1 MPSRDMLPFIQCH
14 HTRGRALC
22 GGFINPS
29 FSTSVCA
36 AAPIVI
42 EASAVSMMFLFQFIV
57 VMLLFVLVFRL
68 ITLSCVGGVAA
79 LVVMT
84 IAHVVMTF
92 ALVEMT
98 IALVEMTF
106 ALVVMTIALL
116 EIAVAPVE
124 IVVAPAALALYLYK
138 VMVTGPKSPAG
149 ISMFLVFLLQ
159 GYEVH
164 V

>member
-1 MPSRDMLPFIQCH
+1 
-14 HTRGRALC
+14 
-22 GGFINPS
+22 
-29 FSTSVCA
+29 
-36 AAPIVI
+36 
-42 EASAVSMMFLFQFIV
+42 
-57 VMLLFVLVFRL
+57 MLLFVLFFRL

-79 LVVMT
+79 
-84 IAHVVMTF
+84 HVEMTF

-98 IALVEMTF
+98 IALVEMTS
-106 ALVVMTIALL
+106 ALL
-116 EIAVAPVE
+116 EITIAPVE

>member
-1 MPSRDMLPFIQCH
+1 
-14 HTRGRALC
+14 
-22 GGFINPS
+22 
-29 FSTSVCA
+29 
-36 AAPIVI
+36 
-42 EASAVSMMFLFQFIV
+42 
-57 VMLLFVLVFRL
+57 MLLFVLVFRL
-68 ITLSCVGGVAA
+68 ITLSCVGGISA

-84 IAHVVMTF
+84 FALVEMTVALVEMTF

-98 IALVEMTF
+98 IALVEPVV
-106 ALVVMTIALL
+106 ALV
-116 EIAVAPVE
+116 EIVVAPVE
-124 IVVAPAALALYLYK
+124 IVVAPVALALYLYK

>member
-1 MPSRDMLPFIQCH
+1 
-14 HTRGRALC
+14 
-22 GGFINPS
+22 
-29 FSTSVCA
+29 
-36 AAPIVI
+36 
-42 EASAVSMMFLFQFIV
+42 
-57 VMLLFVLVFRL
+57 MLLFVLVFRL

-79 LVVMT
+79 LV
-84 IAHVVMTF
+84 
-92 ALVEMT
+92 
-98 IALVEMTF
+98 EMTF
-106 ALVVMTIALL
+106 ALVVMTSALV
-116 EIAVAPVE
+116 EMTIAPVE

>member
-1 MPSRDMLPFIQCH
+1 
-14 HTRGRALC
+14 
-22 GGFINPS
+22 
-29 FSTSVCA
+29 
-36 AAPIVI
+36 
-42 EASAVSMMFLFQFIV
+42 
-57 VMLLFVLVFRL
+57 MLLFVLVFRL

-79 LVVMT
+79 LVE
-84 IAHVVMTF
+84 MTF

-98 IALVEMTF
+98 F
-106 ALVVMTIALL
+106 AL
-116 EIAVAPVE
+116 VE

>member
-1 MPSRDMLPFIQCH
+1 
-14 HTRGRALC
+14 
-22 GGFINPS
+22 
-29 FSTSVCA
+29 
-36 AAPIVI
+36 
-42 EASAVSMMFLFQFIV
+42 
-57 VMLLFVLVFRL
+57 MLLFVLVFRL

-79 LVVMT
+79 LEEMT
-84 IAHVVMTF
+84 IAHVEMTI
-92 ALVEMT
+92 ALVEIT

-106 ALVVMTIALL
+106 ALV
-116 EIAVAPVE
+116 E
-124 IVVAPAALALYLYK
+124 IVVAPVALALYLYK

>member
-1 MPSRDMLPFIQCH
+1 
-14 HTRGRALC
+14 
-22 GGFINPS
+22 
-29 FSTSVCA
+29 
-36 AAPIVI
+36 
-42 EASAVSMMFLFQFIV
+42 
-57 VMLLFVLVFRL
+57 MLLFVLVFRL
-68 ITLSCVGGVAA
+68 ITLSCVGGVSA
-79 LVVMT
+79 LVEMT
-84 IAHVVMTF
+84 FTLVEITF

-98 IALVEMTF
+98 
-106 ALVVMTIALL
+106 
-116 EIAVAPVE
+116 VAPVE

>member
-1 MPSRDMLPFIQCH
+1 
-14 HTRGRALC
+14 
-22 GGFINPS
+22 
-29 FSTSVCA
+29 
-36 AAPIVI
+36 
-42 EASAVSMMFLFQFIV
+42 
-57 VMLLFVLVFRL
+57 MLLFVLVFRL
-68 ITLSCVGGVAA
+68 ITLSCVGGISA
-79 LVVMT
+79 LVEMT
-84 IAHVVMTF
+84 IAF
-92 ALVEMT
+92 VEMT

-106 ALVVMTIALL
+106 AIL

>member
-1 MPSRDMLPFIQCH
+1 
-14 HTRGRALC
+14 
-22 GGFINPS
+22 
-29 FSTSVCA
+29 
-36 AAPIVI
+36 
-42 EASAVSMMFLFQFIV
+42 
-57 VMLLFVLVFRL
+57 MLLFVLVFRL

-79 LVVMT
+79 LVE
-84 IAHVVMTF
+84 MTF

-98 IALVEMTF
+98 SAPVEI
-106 ALVVMTIALL
+106 TI
-116 EIAVAPVE
+116 APVE

-149 ISMFLVFLLQ
+149 ISMFLVFLIQ

>member
-1 MPSRDMLPFIQCH
+1 
-14 HTRGRALC
+14 
-22 GGFINPS
+22 
-29 FSTSVCA
+29 
-36 AAPIVI
+36 
-42 EASAVSMMFLFQFIV
+42 
-57 VMLLFVLVFRL
+57 MLLFVLVFRL

-79 LVVMT
+79 LV
-84 IAHVVMTF
+84 
-92 ALVEMT
+92 EMT

-106 ALVVMTIALL
+106 AHVEMTIAL
-116 EIAVAPVE
+116 VE

>member
-1 MPSRDMLPFIQCH
+1 
-14 HTRGRALC
+14 
-22 GGFINPS
+22 
-29 FSTSVCA
+29 
-36 AAPIVI
+36 
-42 EASAVSMMFLFQFIV
+42 
-57 VMLLFVLVFRL
+57 MLLFVLVFRL
-68 ITLSCVGGVAA
+68 ITLSCVRGVAA
-79 LVVMT
+79 LVEMT
-84 IAHVVMTF
+84 I

-106 ALVVMTIALL
+106 ALVEMTFAPVEMTFALVEMTI
-116 EIAVAPVE
+116 APVE
-124 IVVAPAALALYLYK
+124 IVVVSAALALYLYK

>member
-79 LVVMT
+79 LVEMT
-84 IAHVVMTF
+84 VAP
-92 ALVEMT
+92 VEMT
-98 IALVEMTF
+98 FALVEMTF

>member
-1 MPSRDMLPFIQCH
+1 
-14 HTRGRALC
+14 
-22 GGFINPS
+22 
-29 FSTSVCA
+29 
-36 AAPIVI
+36 
-42 EASAVSMMFLFQFIV
+42 
-57 VMLLFVLVFRL
+57 MLLFVLVFRL
-68 ITLSCVGGVAA
+68 ITLSCARDVA
-79 LVVMT
+79 
-84 IAHVVMTF
+84 

-98 IALVEMTF
+98 IALVEMTIAF
-106 ALVVMTIALL
+106 VEMTIAS
-116 EIAVAPVE
+116 VE

>member
-1 MPSRDMLPFIQCH
+1 
-14 HTRGRALC
+14 
-22 GGFINPS
+22 
-29 FSTSVCA
+29 
-36 AAPIVI
+36 
-42 EASAVSMMFLFQFIV
+42 
-57 VMLLFVLVFRL
+57 MLLFVLVFRL
-68 ITLSCVGGVAA
+68 ITLSCAGGVA
-79 LVVMT
+79 
-84 IAHVVMTF
+84 

-106 ALVVMTIALL
+106 ALVVMTFAS
-116 EIAVAPVE
+116 VE
-124 IVVAPAALALYLYK
+124 IVVAPVALALYLYK

>member
-1 MPSRDMLPFIQCH
+1 
-14 HTRGRALC
+14 
-22 GGFINPS
+22 
-29 FSTSVCA
+29 
-36 AAPIVI
+36 
-42 EASAVSMMFLFQFIV
+42 
-57 VMLLFVLVFRL
+57 MLLFVLVFRL
-68 ITLSCVGGVAA
+68 ITLSCVGGVS
-79 LVVMT
+79 
-84 IAHVVMTF
+84 

-106 ALVVMTIALL
+106 AHVEMTFALVEMTI
-116 EIAVAPVE
+116 APVE

-138 VMVTGPKSPAG
+138 VIVTGPKSPAG

>member
-1 MPSRDMLPFIQCH
+1 
-14 HTRGRALC
+14 
-22 GGFINPS
+22 
-29 FSTSVCA
+29 
-36 AAPIVI
+36 
-42 EASAVSMMFLFQFIV
+42 
-57 VMLLFVLVFRL
+57 MLLFVLVFRL
-68 ITLSCVGGVAA
+68 ITLSCVGGISA

-84 IAHVVMTF
+84 IAFVEMTF

-98 IALVEMTF
+98 
-106 ALVVMTIALL
+106 
-116 EIAVAPVE
+116 
-124 IVVAPAALALYLYK
+124 VAPAALALYLYK

>member
-1 MPSRDMLPFIQCH
+1 
-14 HTRGRALC
+14 
-22 GGFINPS
+22 
-29 FSTSVCA
+29 
-36 AAPIVI
+36 
-42 EASAVSMMFLFQFIV
+42 
-57 VMLLFVLVFRL
+57 MLLVVLVFRL
-68 ITLSCVGGVAA
+68 ITLSCVGGISA

-84 IAHVVMTF
+84 FALVVMTF

-98 IALVEMTF
+98 FALVEMTF
-106 ALVVMTIALL
+106 ALVEMTFALVEMTFAL
-116 EIAVAPVE
+116 VE
-124 IVVAPAALALYLYK
+124 IVVAPVALAIYLYK

>member
-1 MPSRDMLPFIQCH
+1 
-14 HTRGRALC
+14 
-22 GGFINPS
+22 
-29 FSTSVCA
+29 
-36 AAPIVI
+36 
-42 EASAVSMMFLFQFIV
+42 
-57 VMLLFVLVFRL
+57 MLLFVLVFRL
-68 ITLSCVGGVAA
+68 ITLFCVGGVA
-79 LVVMT
+79 
-84 IAHVVMTF
+84 

-106 ALVVMTIALL
+106 ALVEMTFAPAALVFAL
-116 EIAVAPVE
+116 METTFAPEE
-124 IVVAPAALALYLYK
+124 IVVAPVALALYLYK